1 MKNTADTNFADSS
14 MSGAHLLDCLVRQLS
29 DLNQKVEIQ
38 QELLDQLIKAQVRLE
53 KSSSINEGLPVV
65 DQRNQ
70 VLVNAL
76 VEAIR
81 VLEQS
86 KKSFKSRQLECLRQ
100 KLQNV
105 LLSI

>member
-1 MKNTADTNFADSS
+1 MENTADTNFADSS
-14 MSGAHLLDCLVRQLS
+14 MSGAQLLDCLVRQLS

-38 QELLDQLIKAQVRLE
+38 QELLDQLLKAQVRLE
-53 KSSSINEGLPVV
+53 LSSSINEGLSVV

-76 VEAIR
+76 GEAIR

-86 KKSFKSRQLECLRQ
+86 KK
-100 KLQNV
+100 
-105 LLSI
+105 